1 MLKFIQNNREIT
13 ALLAVVLLFALPG
26 FLDRQYLS
34 VQTLTMVYSS
44 AQILILLAMGATLVM
59 LTRNIDVSVGSI
71 TGMCAVL
78 LGMLL
83 NAGYSLP
90 VACVATLLL
99 GLLAGFFNGVL
110 VAWLKIPAI
119 VATLGTLGLYRGI
132 MLLWTGGKW
141 IEGLPAEL
149 KQLSAPLLFGVS
161 AIGWLTIIL
170 VAFMAWLLAKT
181 AFGRSFYA
189 TGDNL
194 QGARQLGV
202 RTEAIRIVAFSL
214 NGCMAALAGIVF
226 ASQIGFIPNQT
237 GTGLEMKAI
246 AACVLGGIS
255 LLGGSGAIIG
265 AVLGAWFLTQID
277 SVLVLLRIPAWWND
291 FIAGLVLLAVL
302 VFDGRLRCALERNLR
317 RQKYARFMT
326 PPPSVKPASSGK
338 KTGGRIMRIRYG
350 WELALA
356 ALLVIEIVAFG
367 AINPRMLDLNMLLF
381 STSDFICIGIV
392 ALPLTMVIVSGG
404 IDISFGSTIGLC
416 AIALGVLFQSGVPMP
431 LAILLT
437 LLLGALCGLINAG
450 LIIYTKVNPLVITL
464 GTLYLFA
471 GSALLLSGMAGATGY
486 EGIGGFPMAFTDFAN
501 LDVLGLPVPLIIF
514 LICLLVFWLWLHKTH
529 AGRNVFLIGQSPRVA
544 LYSAIPVNRTLCA
557 LYAMTGLA
565 SAVAAVLLVSYFGSA
580 RSDLGASFLM
590 PAITAVVLG
599 GANIYGGSGSIIGTA
614 IAVLLVG
621 YLQQGLQMAGVP
633 NQVSSALSGALLIV
647 VVVGRSVSLHRQQIK
662 EWLARRANNPLP

>member
-226 ASQIGFIPNQT
+226 ASQIG
-237 GTGLEMKAI
+237 
-246 AACVLGGIS
+246 
-255 LLGGSGAIIG
+255 
-265 AVLGAWFLTQID
+265 
-277 SVLVLLRIPAWWND
+277 
-291 FIAGLVLLAVL
+291 
-302 VFDGRLRCALERNLR
+302 
-317 RQKYARFMT
+317 
-326 PPPSVKPASSGK
+326 
-338 KTGGRIMRIRYG
+338 
-350 WELALA
+350 
-356 ALLVIEIVAFG
+356 
-367 AINPRMLDLNMLLF
+367 
-381 STSDFICIGIV
+381 
-392 ALPLTMVIVSGG
+392 
-404 IDISFGSTIGLC
+404 
-416 AIALGVLFQSGVPMP
+416 
-431 LAILLT
+431 
-437 LLLGALCGLINAG
+437 
-450 LIIYTKVNPLVITL
+450 
-464 GTLYLFA
+464 
-471 GSALLLSGMAGATGY
+471 
-486 EGIGGFPMAFTDFAN
+486 
-501 LDVLGLPVPLIIF
+501 
-514 LICLLVFWLWLHKTH
+514 
-529 AGRNVFLIGQSPRVA
+529 
-544 LYSAIPVNRTLCA
+544 
-557 LYAMTGLA
+557 
-565 SAVAAVLLVSYFGSA
+565 
-580 RSDLGASFLM
+580 
-590 PAITAVVLG
+590 
-599 GANIYGGSGSIIGTA
+599 
-614 IAVLLVG
+614 
-621 YLQQGLQMAGVP
+621 
-633 NQVSSALSGALLIV
+633 
-647 VVVGRSVSLHRQQIK
+647 
-662 EWLARRANNPLP
+662 

>member
-1 MLKFIQNNREIT
+1 
-13 ALLAVVLLFALPG
+13 
-26 FLDRQYLS
+26 
-34 VQTLTMVYSS
+34 
-44 AQILILLAMGATLVM
+44 
-59 LTRNIDVSVGSI
+59 
-71 TGMCAVL
+71 
-78 LGMLL
+78 
-83 NAGYSLP
+83 
-90 VACVATLLL
+90 
-99 GLLAGFFNGVL
+99 
-110 VAWLKIPAI
+110 
-119 VATLGTLGLYRGI
+119 
-132 MLLWTGGKW
+132 
-141 IEGLPAEL
+141 
-149 KQLSAPLLFGVS
+149 
-161 AIGWLTIIL
+161 
-170 VAFMAWLLAKT
+170 
-181 AFGRSFYA
+181 
-189 TGDNL
+189 
-194 QGARQLGV
+194 
-202 RTEAIRIVAFSL
+202 
-214 NGCMAALAGIVF
+214 
-226 ASQIGFIPNQT
+226 
-237 GTGLEMKAI
+237 
-246 AACVLGGIS
+246 
-255 LLGGSGAIIG
+255 
-265 AVLGAWFLTQID
+265 
-277 SVLVLLRIPAWWND
+277 
-291 FIAGLVLLAVL
+291 
-302 VFDGRLRCALERNLR
+302 
-317 RQKYARFMT
+317 
-326 PPPSVKPASSGK
+326 
-338 KTGGRIMRIRYG
+338 MRIRYG

-544 LYSAIPVNRTLCA
+544 L
-557 LYAMTGLA
+557 

>member
-13 ALLAVVLLFALPG
+13 ALLAVVLLFVLPG

-119 VATLGTLGLYRGI
+119 VATLGTLG
-132 MLLWTGGKW
+132 
-141 IEGLPAEL
+141 
-149 KQLSAPLLFGVS
+149 
-161 AIGWLTIIL
+161 
-170 VAFMAWLLAKT
+170 
-181 AFGRSFYA
+181 
-189 TGDNL
+189 
-194 QGARQLGV
+194 
-202 RTEAIRIVAFSL
+202 
-214 NGCMAALAGIVF
+214 C
-226 ASQIGFIPNQT
+226 
-237 GTGLEMKAI
+237 
-246 AACVLGGIS
+246 
-255 LLGGSGAIIG
+255 
-265 AVLGAWFLTQID
+265 
-277 SVLVLLRIPAWWND
+277 
-291 FIAGLVLLAVL
+291 
-302 VFDGRLRCALERNLR
+302 
-317 RQKYARFMT
+317 
-326 PPPSVKPASSGK
+326 
-338 KTGGRIMRIRYG
+338 
-350 WELALA
+350 
-356 ALLVIEIVAFG
+356 
-367 AINPRMLDLNMLLF
+367 
-381 STSDFICIGIV
+381 DFICIGIV

>member
-1 MLKFIQNNREIT
+1 MLTFIQNNREIT

-265 AVLGAWFLTQID
+265 AVLGA
-277 SVLVLLRIPAWWND
+277 
-291 FIAGLVLLAVL
+291 
-302 VFDGRLRCALERNLR
+302 
-317 RQKYARFMT
+317 
-326 PPPSVKPASSGK
+326 
-338 KTGGRIMRIRYG
+338 
-350 WELALA
+350 
-356 ALLVIEIVAFG
+356 
-367 AINPRMLDLNMLLF
+367 
-381 STSDFICIGIV
+381 
-392 ALPLTMVIVSGG
+392 
-404 IDISFGSTIGLC
+404 
-416 AIALGVLFQSGVPMP
+416 
-431 LAILLT
+431 
-437 LLLGALCGLINAG
+437 LCGLINAG

>member
-13 ALLAVVLLFALPG
+13 ALLAVVLLFVLPG

-149 KQLSAPLLFGVS
+149 KQLSAPLLLGVS

-202 RTEAIRIVAFSL
+202 SY
-214 NGCMAALAGIVF
+214 GSHSHCGIFVERLH
-226 ASQIGFIPNQT
+226 G
-237 GTGLEMKAI
+237 GTGGN
-246 AACVLGGIS
+246 CVCFADWFYPQPDRYRAGDESNCS
-255 LLGGSGAIIG
+255 L
-265 AVLGAWFLTQID
+265 
-277 SVLVLLRIPAWWND
+277 R
-291 FIAGLVLLAVL
+291 
-302 VFDGRLRCALERNLR
+302 
-317 RQKYARFMT
+317 
-326 PPPSVKPASSGK
+326 
-338 KTGGRIMRIRYG
+338 
-350 WELALA
+350 
-356 ALLVIEIVAFG
+356 
-367 AINPRMLDLNMLLF
+367 
-381 STSDFICIGIV
+381 
-392 ALPLTMVIVSGG
+392 
-404 IDISFGSTIGLC
+404 
-416 AIALGVLFQSGVPMP
+416 
-431 LAILLT
+431 
-437 LLLGALCGLINAG
+437 
-450 LIIYTKVNPLVITL
+450 
-464 GTLYLFA
+464 
-471 GSALLLSGMAGATGY
+471 
-486 EGIGGFPMAFTDFAN
+486 
-501 LDVLGLPVPLIIF
+501 
-514 LICLLVFWLWLHKTH
+514 
-529 AGRNVFLIGQSPRVA
+529 AGR
-544 LYSAIPVNRTLCA
+544 
-557 LYAMTGLA
+557 
-565 SAVAAVLLVSYFGSA
+565 
-580 RSDLGASFLM
+580 
-590 PAITAVVLG
+590 
-599 GANIYGGSGSIIGTA
+599 
-614 IAVLLVG
+614 
-621 YLQQGLQMAGVP
+621 
-633 NQVSSALSGALLIV
+633 
-647 VVVGRSVSLHRQQIK
+647 H
-662 EWLARRANNPLP
+662 